1 MTAPGHGKLYD
12 RFGAMSDPRYIDQ
25 PDTERVAE
33 TLLERP
39 VEALVNEATQA
50 RKRTVRLREDAKRL
64 KAAAVDAKKTSRR
77 RVSEPETEEALR
89 GGFVHVLYED
99 PELAETLSPNDA
111 RVLKEALRAPVITI
125 REGSWHPPHYDP
137 DRTYGLL
144 ILEGLL
150 GRRVMLGAATTI
162 ELLGHGDI
170 VRPWQKLPESL
181 IPARVQ
187 WRALSNLRAAVLDER
202 VTVLIGRRPELTVAF
217 AARLARQS
225 HAATRLAAIGHIAR
239 VEDRL
244 LAILC
249 HLAGNWGRVT
259 TDGVRI
265 PFRLTHEVLGELV
278 GAKRPSVTIGL
289 SYLRQQGEV
298 VQAQDGRYILT
309 GSPPNWQPEA

>member
-1 MTAPGHGKLYD
+1 
-12 RFGAMSDPRYIDQ
+12 MSERQYIDS
-25 PDTERVAE
+25 PDTDQVAE

-39 VEALVNEATQA
+39 VEALVNEAAQA
-50 RKRTVRLREDAKRL
+50 RKRTVRLREDAQRL
-64 KAAAVDAKKTSRR
+64 KAAAVDAQKTSRR
-77 RVSEPETEEALR
+77 RAAEPETGEAVR

-99 PELAETLSPNDA
+99 PELAEALSPNDA
-111 RVLKEALRAPVITI
+111 RVLREALCAPVIAI
-125 REGSWHPPHYDP
+125 SEGSWHPPHYDP

-144 ILEGLL
+144 MLEGLL
-150 GRRVMLGAATTI
+150 GRRVMLGAATAI

-170 VRPWQKLPESL
+170 VRPWQKLAESL

-187 WRALSNLRAAVLDER
+187 WRALSNVRMAVLDER
-202 VTVLIGRRPELTVAF
+202 VTTLIGRRPELTVAF
-217 AARLARQS
+217 AARLARRS

-244 LAILC
+244 LAILW

-259 TDGVRI
+259 PDGVRI

-289 SYLRQQGEV
+289 STLRQQGEV
-298 VQAQDGRYILT
+298 VQSPDGRYILT
-309 GSPPNWQPEA
+309 GSPPDWHV